1 MRIALLSD
9 IHSNLA
15 ALDAIL
21 ADARTRGHDATWV
34 TGDLVGYGP
43 DPDAVVERL
52 AALDARCV
60 MGNHDAAACGLTPL
74 KAFNDLAAKAVTW
87 TRYSSSDATRSYLAA
102 LPRVREENGFTL
114 VHGTL
119 RDPIWEYMDKVDVA
133 LVHLKLL
140 STPFGAVGHTHHQL
154 AVTLVDG
161 RAKPFVPDEDVA
173 VALGERPMVIN
184 AGGAGQPRDG
194 DTRVGYAIVDLE
206 ARDVRFFRV
215 PYDIA
220 ATQERMRAV
229 GLPEPLAERL
239 ARGR

>member
-1 MRIALLSD
+1 MRVALLSD

-21 ADARTRGHDATWV
+21 AHAKSLGHDATWV

-52 AALDARCV
+52 EGLDARCV

-74 KAFNDLAAKAVTW
+74 KAFNDLAGKAATW
-87 TRYSSSDATRSYLAA
+87 TRYSTSDATRAYLAA
-102 LPRVREENGFTL
+102 LPRVREEAEFTL

-119 RDPIWEYMDKVDVA
+119 RDPIWEYMDRVDVA
-133 LVHLKLL
+133 AAHLRLL
-140 STPFGAVGHTHHQL
+140 STPYGAIGHTHRQL
-154 AVTLVDG
+154 TVTLVNG
-161 RAKPFVPDEDVA
+161 RAKPLIPDEDTDVPLEPA
-173 VALGERPMVIN
+173 MVIN

-194 DTRVGYAIVDLE
+194 DPRVGYAIIDLE
-206 ARDVRFFRV
+206 TRNVRFFRV

-220 ATQERMRAV
+220 ATQERMRAA
-229 GLPEPLAERL
+229 GLPEPLAARL
-239 ARGR
+239 GVGR